1 MLRYSLA
8 VSGIGVVAGPLAADA
23 PRPISTA
30 ERQSQSSRNKEKKRP
45 MKKEGTER
53 KSVECRGLIH
63 TRKLLAVEG
72 AWHARGAR
80 GRGCRRQHAQA
91 DACHL
96 TAG

>member
-30 ERQSQSSRNKEKKRP
+30 EDRAEACPRG
-45 MKKEGTER
+45 KKENTYWR
-53 KSVECRGLIH
+53 KSVEGRGLIH

>member
-30 ERQSQSSRNKEKKRP
+30 EDRAKPVLEEKKKTRHW
-45 MKKEGTER
+45 R
-53 KSVECRGLIH
+53 KSVEGRGLIH
-63 TRKLLAVEG
+63 TRKLQAVEG

>member
-30 ERQSQSSRNKEKKRP
+30 EDRVSLSSRKKRKHVIGESP
-45 MKKEGTER
+45 LRAEASYTPE
-53 KSVECRGLIH
+53 
-63 TRKLLAVEG
+63 KLLAVER
-72 AWHARGAR
+72 AWQARGAR